1 MTLQGVKSVIVLLL
15 SALVLLVKAQPPI
28 QHIEIIDETKG
39 LSSNE
44 ITSITQDKNGFLW
57 IATLHGLNRY
67 DGADIKPYF
76 ADSGQYSLMSND
88 ISNIIPWDSTHLILA
103 TLKGICVLDIENY
116 TFKKLSLAKSPQE
129 ENNELGE
136 YIALLRKDANGNLWV
151 ATLLNLYR
159 FDSSLQLKKVFYSRL
174 TPKDVSEK
182 AQRFIYKILPASD
195 GKVLVWTLQKL
206 LVWQPEV
213 PDSLLELSSLAD
225 KKFHFMLDNYHKR
238 YFKIGGHYLTDIDY
252 NKSILKIIDEKTGLS
267 ASCLLPKEFQK
278 KEESLT
284 EIVLLKN
291 GWIAICFENIGL
303 VWVHLE
309 QKGKM
314 LSITSDRVIHF
325 AGSTIYKILED
336 NEGNLWIGDLH
347 KGLYKIVYQKQ
358 HFKKTELTNTH
369 HKLPSPFE
377 VASFYL
383 AEKTLWVSSYG
394 DGVYGWD
401 EATGIYK
408 HFSVKS
414 HSQWSDYVWNV
425 RAHQKDTLWVGTQV
439 GLIWLNTTN
448 GHYGRLPQKHPKVLD
463 SVAIIT
469 QYIDSKGIV
478 WMGLGRGNGLCSYDT
493 HSGEF
498 KTFPFR
504 NGSYPYIY
512 PAAVAEARN
521 HDLYFTSPSSGNLV
535 RWIRNENRFQT
546 IPFPQFT
553 NAANS
558 NHGAIFMDTEKNI
571 LWYSVH
577 AAGLVRYDLS
587 SGNLKVFGTG
597 QGLRSD
603 YINGIVMDKQRGI
616 WLSTNLGLSF
626 FDPVTEHFVNYS
638 SSDGLPTTTLPSK
651 LLYDPLAD
659 RIYAGGVG
667 TMASFSPADFGK
679 KNTISPRITEI
690 EINNQTILI
699 PESRQ
704 LTLPHGRNNINISFT
719 GVNLTNGEENRYAY
733 RLHDNEKWIEIGK
746 QRQIRFAE
754 LSPGI
759 YHFSI
764 RVAAK
769 GGEWSTLTDS
779 LAITIHKPY
788 YATFWFYLL
797 IGLGSFLLAYSF
809 YRYRLSQL
817 KQTLKIRS
825 QISHDLHDE
834 IGSRLT
840 NISMMSRVLES
851 GKIDAH
857 QQKQWLDK
865 IQSESESISQN
876 LREIVWNIN
885 PDNDSLEEAMP
896 RMLKYA
902 ADILEAQGIA
912 VQAKIS
918 ELKKVHLSMH
928 QRRNLFF
935 IFKEAIQNILKHADA
950 QNVFINVSLENNI
963 LKIEITDDGKGFELN
978 ERLVANGL
986 SYMQQRAAQFKWS
999 LEINSRP
1006 HQGTQVQLLIKIT

>member
-1 MTLQGVKSVIVLLL
+1 MTLQGVKSVIALLL
-15 SALVLLVKAQPPI
+15 SALALLVKAQPPI

-44 ITSITQDKNGFLW
+44 ITSIAQDKNGFLW

-67 DGADIKPYF
+67 DGADIKQYF
-76 ADSGQYSLMSND
+76 ADGRKNSLLSNT
-88 ISNIIPWDSTHLILA
+88 ILNIIPWDSTHLLLA
-103 TLKGICVLDIENY
+103 TSKGICILNVENY
-116 TFKKLSLAKSPQE
+116 TFKKLSLTKSPQE

-136 YIALLRKDANGNLWV
+136 YIVLIRKDENGNLWV

-159 FDSSLQLKKVFYSRL
+159 FDSKLQLKKVFYSGL

-182 AQRFIYKILPASD
+182 AKTFIYKIMPTSD
-195 GKVLVWTLQKL
+195 GGVLVWTPKKL
-206 LVWQPEV
+206 LVWQPESQ
-213 PDSLLELSSLAD
+213 DSLLELSSLAD
-225 KKFHFMLDNYHKR
+225 KNYHFMIGNYHKR
-238 YFKIGGHYLTDIDY
+238 YFRIGGHYLADIDY
-252 NKSILKIIDEKTGLS
+252 NKGILKIIDETSGQI

-278 KEESLT
+278 KEESLS

-309 QKGKM
+309 QKDKM
-314 LSITSDRVIHF
+314 LSITSDKVIHF
-325 AGSTIYKILED
+325 AGSTIYKVLED

-347 KGLYKIVYQKQ
+347 KGLYKIAYKKQ

-401 EATGIYK
+401 EATGKYK

-425 RAHQKDTLWVGTQV
+425 RTHQKDTLWVGTQV

-448 GHYGRLPQKHPKVLD
+448 GHFGRLLQKHPKVLD
-463 SVAIIT
+463 SVAITT

-504 NGSYPYIY
+504 NGSYPYIS
-512 PAAVAEARN
+512 PVAVAEARN

-535 RWIRNENRFQT
+535 HWIRKESRFQ
-546 IPFPQFT
+546 IISFPQFT
-553 NAANS
+553 NAANANRGS
-558 NHGAIFMDTEKNI
+558 LYIDAEKNI
-571 LWYSVH
+571 LWYGVN
-577 AAGLVRYDLS
+577 AAGLVRYDLNNGS
-587 SGNLKVFGTG
+587 LKVFGTEK
-597 QGLRSD
+597 GLRSD
-603 YINGIVMDKQRGI
+603 YINGIVMDKQRKI

-626 FDPVTEHFVNYS
+626 FDPVTEHFVNYR

-651 LLYDPLAD
+651 LLFDSLAD

-733 RLHDNEKWIEIGK
+733 RLHDNEKWIEIGN

-754 LSPGI
+754 LSPGT
-759 YHFSI
+759 YHFAVQ
-764 RVAAK
+764 VAAK
-769 GGEWSTLTDS
+769 GGAWSVLTDS
-779 LAITIHKPY
+779 LAITIRKPY
-788 YATFWFYLL
+788 YATLWFYLL
-797 IGLGSFLLAYSF
+797 IGLGSFLLTYSF

-817 KQTLKIRS
+817 RQTQKMRS

-840 NISMMSRVLES
+840 IITMMSHILES
-851 GKIDAH
+851 RKMSAH
-857 QQKQWLDK
+857 QQEQWLDK
-865 IQSESESISQN
+865 IQNESEQISQN

-885 PDNDSLEEAMP
+885 PSNDSLEEAMP
-896 RMLKYA
+896 RMLKFA
-902 ADILEAQGIA
+902 ADILEAKGIT
-912 VQAKIS
+912 VQTKIP
-918 ELKKVHLSMH
+918 ELKKVYLNMQ

-950 QNVFINVSLENNI
+950 KNVFINVSIENNI
-963 LKIEITDDGKGFELN
+963 FKIEIRDDGKGFEMN
-978 ERLVANGL
+978 ERFISNGL
-986 SYMQQRAAQFKWS
+986 SYMHQRAAQFKWDLKIES
-999 LEINSRP
+999 KPKQGAHIYLE
-1006 HQGTQVQLLIKIT
+1006 IKIT